1 MHRLFYKYSILLLLF
16 STILPACQDEE
27 SGDDSINPDRST
39 VYNYFKEV
47 ALGSEFGDTPQNIR
61 KWNSDMRVFMKG
73 DEIPYMETELEEII
87 SELNQLLDPINITM
101 VENEL
106 DANYIVYLGSS
117 DNYAAEIESNASP
130 YVDQNLGFFW
140 VYWDSADNIN
150 RGSMYVDVFE
160 VVDQDAQRH
169 LLREEF
175 TQSLGLMND
184 SEENP
189 SSIFFANWTTTTEY
203 APVDEEIIQLLYNT
217 PIEAGMDGTQVDQV
231 LSDL

>member
-1 MHRLFYKYSILLLLF
+1 MHHLFYKYSILLLSFLL
-16 STILPACQDEE
+16 ILPACQEE
-27 SGDDSINPDRST
+27 ENGDDSINPDRSV

-47 ALGSEFGDTPQNIR
+47 ALGSEFGNTPQNIR
-61 KWNSDMRVFMKG
+61 KWNSDMRVYMKG
-73 DEIPYMETELEEII
+73 DEIPYMETEMEEII
-87 SELNQLLDPINITM
+87 SELNQMLDPITITM
-101 VENEL
+101 VDDEL
-106 DANYIVYLGSS
+106 DANYIVYLGSG
-117 DNYAAEIESNASP
+117 DNYVAEIESNASP
-130 YVDQNLGFFW
+130 YVDENLGFFW
-140 VYWDSADNIN
+140 VYWDSGNIIY

-189 SSIFFANWTTTTEY
+189 SSIFFANWTTTTNY
-203 APVDEEIIQLLYNT
+203 APIDEEIIQLLYNT

-231 LSDL
+231 LAGL